1 MSNTVHT
8 NSNGLYLSTV
18 LALQLSEEENPPL
31 LHLEQQQTLILI
43 IPVLSLSLTHT
54 QYIVISSHSLYKHK
68 HSQLIHTYCMYAQN
82 KP

>member
-1 MSNTVHT
+1 MSNMVHT
-8 NSNGLYLSTV
+8 NSNGLYLSAV

-43 IPVLSLSLTHT
+43 IPVLSLTHT
-54 QYIVISSHSLYKHK
+54 QYIVISSRSLYKHK
-68 HSQLIHTYCMYAQN
+68 HSQLIHAYCMYAQN

>member
-1 MSNTVHT
+1 MSNMVHT

-43 IPVLSLSLTHT
+43 IPVLSLSHTHT
-54 QYIVISSHSLYKHK
+54 VYCYILTFFI
-68 HSQLIHTYCMYAQN
+68 
-82 KP
+82 